1 MCGSE
6 NATFSNEKETHTMD
20 YYKVLE
26 DYSVESFPNYRET
39 AKVYH
44 PIIDDRGNLMFLG
57 DTREGVVV
65 SSLAI
70 QVPKFSPK
78 PVYQLNRSQ
87 SKVIDCGKEILEV
100 DGETVYVEVWL
111 RNSDSAGEL
120 LTCEGV
126 SFADVVRAQHGLLDA
141 PGGYFSSL
149 PIRVIQGC
157 ADALLKRV

>member
-1 MCGSE
+1 
-6 NATFSNEKETHTMD
+6 MD

-44 PIIDDRGNLMFLG
+44 PIIDDRGNLMFLAE
-57 DTREGVVV
+57 TREGVVV
-65 SSLAI
+65 SSLSI
-70 QVPKFSPK
+70 QVPKLSPK

-111 RNSDSAGEL
+111 RNSD
-120 LTCEGV
+120 
-126 SFADVVRAQHGLLDA
+126 
-141 PGGYFSSL
+141 
-149 PIRVIQGC
+149 
-157 ADALLKRV
+157 

>member
-1 MCGSE
+1 
-6 NATFSNEKETHTMD
+6 MD